1 MSTLA
6 TASGFPYPAT
16 TETADVQRDLKALA
30 DYLEAQLAW
39 TAYTP
44 VWTGSTT
51 NPVIGNGTLQG
62 AYCKIGKLVNFRAS
76 ITLGSTTTVGAGA
89 YGLSLPAVNTG
100 ATVTEQLVT
109 GMFLD
114 SSTGFYYRGVGRL
127 APSGATIG
135 RAFFVDGA
143 AGTVGW
149 SATVPVVPASGDI
162 ITFCG
167 SYQSV

>member
-1 MSTLA
+1 MATLA

-16 TETADVQRDLKALA
+16 SETADPQRDLKALA

-62 AYCKIGKLVNFRAS
+62 AYCKIGKLVHFRAS
-76 ITLGSTTTVGAGA
+76 ITLGSTTTIGAGA
-89 YGLSLPAVNTG
+89 YGLSLPPVNTA
-100 ATVTEQLVT
+100 ATGTEQLVT
-109 GMFLD
+109 GMMLD
-114 SSTGFYYRGVGRL
+114 SSTGNYYRGIGRL
-127 APSGATIG
+127 APSASTIG
-135 RAFFVDGA
+135 RALFVDGA
-143 AGTVGW
+143 GTLAGW
-149 SATVPVVPASGDI
+149 SATVPVAPANGDTI
-162 ITFCG
+162 IFCG

>member
-44 VWTGSTT
+44 VWTGSST
-51 NPVIGNGTLQG
+51 NPVINNGTLQG

-89 YGLSLPAVNTG
+89 YGLSLPPVNTG

-109 GMFLD
+109 GMFYD
-114 SSTGFYYRGVGRL
+114 SSTGLYYRGVGRL
-127 APSGATIG
+127 APSGSTIG
-135 RAFFVDGA
+135 RAMFVDGA
-143 AGTVGW
+143 GSLAGW

>member
-1 MSTLA
+1 MATLS

-16 TETADVQRDLKALA
+16 TETADPQRDLKALA

-62 AYCKIGKLVNFRAS
+62 AYCKIGKLVHFRCS

-89 YGLSLPAVNTG
+89 YTVTLPAVSTA
-100 ATVTEQLVT
+100 ATVTEQLCT
-109 GMFLD
+109 GLFID
-114 SSTGFYYRGVGRL
+114 SSTGNYYRGVGRMSPL
-127 APSGATIG
+127 AATIG
-135 RAFFVDGA
+135 RAHFVDGA
-143 AGTVGW
+143 GTLAGW
-149 SATVPVVPASGDI
+149 SATVPVVPATGDI